1 MSDCSNSS
9 ISTILHLLEPNAVQW
24 KKSCLVSKWKR
35 KGEFRVSSSAQAG
48 KLAAEST
55 SGSWTFEIR
64 IRISDLQSKLHQLR
78 MRGVCTCICVTSLL
92 VIFLLRN

>member
-1 MSDCSNSS
+1 M
-9 ISTILHLLEPNAVQW
+9 QW
-24 KKSCLVSKWKR
+24 KKSCLVSKGKR

-64 IRISDLQSKLHQLR
+64 IRIGISDLQSKLHQLR